1 LPYVAQGRVEVVLEL
16 LATRYGQLSTAVAAR
31 VRGANAADLAAI
43 AQRVLTAKTLDE
55 ALGTR

>member
-1 LPYVAQGRVEVVLEL
+1 VLEL
-16 LATRYGQLSTAVAAR
+16 LATRYGQLSSAVAAR
-31 VRGANAADLAAI
+31 VRSANAADLAAI